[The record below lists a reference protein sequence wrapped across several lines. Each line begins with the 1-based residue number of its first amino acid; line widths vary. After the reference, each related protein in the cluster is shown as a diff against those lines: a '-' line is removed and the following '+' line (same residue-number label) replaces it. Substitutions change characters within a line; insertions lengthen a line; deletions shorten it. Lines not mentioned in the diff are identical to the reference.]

1 MGKDDVESRMVLVVE
16 DEPLIRDTV
25 TDAFES
31 AGLDV
36 LSAANA
42 EEALEALRGHPEV
55 SVVFTDINMPGAM
68 DGLDLAKFVREKW
81 PRIALIVTSGRP
93 LPVATSEVPGR
104 FISKPYNLGELIEA
118 IRDRRG

>member
-1 MGKDDVESRMVLVVE
+1 MDKDEGASRMVLVVE
-16 DEPLIRDTV
+16 DEALIRDTV

-31 AGLDV
+31 AGFEV

-55 SVVFTDINMPGAM
+55 SVIFTDINMPGAM

-81 PRIALIVTSGRP
+81 PRIVLMVTSGRP
-93 LPVATSEVPGR
+93 PPGGTAEIPGR
-104 FISKPYNLGELIEA
+104 FFSKPYKLEELIDVIKA
-118 IRDRRG
+118 SRA